1 MKVKTLASIIT
12 LSIIVITMSQAS
24 IQNKL
29 PEIESTSCCDMEI
42 SCCDETAAAIYQSMT
57 TAQLQ
62 TEVEKHINNK
72 SLSFILGKELI
83 KRWTK
88 S

>member
-1 MKVKTLASIIT
+1 MTTITTLNTLGKTMIFLLIASTIASAKTQENTSKENT
-12 LSIIVITMSQAS
+12 LDST
-24 IQNKL
+24 
-29 PEIESTSCCDMEI
+29 EIYT
-42 SCCDETAAAIYQSMT
+42 IYQSMT

-62 TEVEKHINNK
+62 KEVEKHSENGN
-72 SLSFILGKELI
+72 LSFALGKELI